1 MMAING
7 ITLILVLSVIG
18 ASRGLRC
25 FVCLPDAATGE
36 NCRQIA
42 GQSLQ
47 NCTSDTRHCVA
58 VVLGDALG
66 TITVFRGC
74 GGHVQNFNMGS
85 DECTMLDS
93 RQDDLPA
100 AYYKCKTD
108 GCNNIEPITT
118 EVTEVIRA
126 SPILLTVNGTVAPA
140 AVATAAGSPVGG

>member
-1 MMAING
+1 MVKRLKYCSLYDSIAIYGCANAG
-7 ITLILVLSVIG
+7 VSW
-18 ASRGLRC
+18 GLRC

-66 TITVFRGC
+66 HITVFRGC
-74 GGHVQNFNMGS
+74 GGHVQNFKMGS

-100 AYYKCKTD
+100 GQCYQ
-108 GCNNIEPITT
+108 
-118 EVTEVIRA
+118 
-126 SPILLTVNGTVAPA
+126 
-140 AVATAAGSPVGG
+140 